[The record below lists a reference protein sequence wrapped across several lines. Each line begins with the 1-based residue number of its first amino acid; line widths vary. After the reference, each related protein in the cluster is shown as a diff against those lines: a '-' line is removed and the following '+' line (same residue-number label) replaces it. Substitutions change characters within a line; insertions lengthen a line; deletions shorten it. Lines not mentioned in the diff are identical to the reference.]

1 MCVLSSLAPDLRG
14 VCSGSCA
21 DHHQII
27 ARTIAS
33 VYVASLESDF
43 SPSDIGYCKLFC
55 FVFVPGINLWLVVCT
70 LVSLITKFLDFLVLF
85 LDLTIM
91 LR

>member
-1 MCVLSSLAPDLRG
+1 MAPDLRG

-21 DHHQII
+21 DHHQI
-27 ARTIAS
+27 IAS